1 MTGTSDVP
9 VPLPVY
15 DDHQRTQRDDRHID
29 YVEAYSD
36 VSAIRSELAES
47 VNPGKVK
54 TIYGMHVSLN
64 TLDVS
69 GQTDISE
76 VEELVV
82 VADVVAID
90 SSRAIKLPGTRRVV
104 ILCRVI
110 EFTHEPVDRRGLPLQ
125 TNIRT
130 SLRQSEDTYL
140 QIEAR
145 FIYLLG

>member
-1 MTGTSDVP
+1 MTGTSD
-9 VPLPVY
+9 LPNFHGLRMAGRG
-15 DDHQRTQRDDRHID
+15 DWHID

-36 VSAIRSELAES
+36 VRAVGSELAES
-47 VNPGKVK
+47 VKPGKVK
-54 TIYGMHVSLN
+54 TIYGMYVSLN

-69 GQTDISE
+69 RQTDVSE

-90 SSRAIKLPGTRRVV
+90 SSRAIKLPGTWRVV

-110 EFTHEPVDRRGLPLQ
+110 EFTHKPADGRLGSRLE
-125 TNIRT
+125 TIIST
-130 SLRQSEDTYL
+130 SLQQSEDRPPLTF
-140 QIEAR
+140 EAR